1 MRIEAILAEVAS
13 ELDWL
18 EPPPVFVGGAT
29 IGLFLDDFGRAQ
41 MRPTKDVDCI
51 VPGVLT
57 QQAWFALEGVL
68 RQRGWRPDPHGP
80 ICRYRSP
87 RGHVVDLLGA
97 RPDVQGFAG
106 RWFERA
112 AERAEVRV
120 LDAVHTIRTANV
132 ACLVACKI
140 EAFRDRGAADPIAS
154 TDLEDL
160 VALLDGCAELEA
172 ATAKADPDVRAFVAT
187 WSASLR
193 ADVDLLRVAEGQLPR
208 GGDMAG
214 RRRRLRERLA
224 RLAAMGM

>member
-13 ELDWL
+13 ELEWL
-18 EPPPVFVGGAT
+18 APPPVFVGGAT

-57 QQAWFALEGVL
+57 QQAWFALEGEL
-68 RQRGWRPDPHGP
+68 RQRGWRPDPDGP
-80 ICRYRSP
+80 VCRYLSP

-112 AERAEVRV
+112 AAHAEVRL
-120 LDAVHTIRTANV
+120 LDATHTIRTPNV
-132 ACLVACKI
+132 AYLAACKI
-140 EAFRDRGAADPIAS
+140 EAFGDRGADDPLGS
-154 TDLEDL
+154 TDFEDL
-160 VALLDGCAELEA
+160 VALLDGCGELEE
-172 ATAKADPDVRAFVAT
+172 ATAAADPEVRAYVAA
-187 WSASLR
+187 WSGALL
-193 ADVDLLRVAEGQLPR
+193 ADADLFRVAEGQLPR

-214 RRRRLRERLA
+214 RRRRLRERVG
-224 RLAAMGM
+224 RLAAMGR